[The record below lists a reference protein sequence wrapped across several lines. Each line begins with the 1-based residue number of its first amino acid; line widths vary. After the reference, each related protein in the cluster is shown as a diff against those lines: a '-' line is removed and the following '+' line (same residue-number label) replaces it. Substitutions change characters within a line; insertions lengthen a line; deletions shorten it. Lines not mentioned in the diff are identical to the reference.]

1 MSMTLNPEQEAL
13 VEQAVH
19 RGRYGTSAEA
29 LEAAISTLKPNRS
42 PLLAPRPRT
51 GPIRSKNLADLLSE
65 EPWAGSDLD
74 ITRDQSP
81 GRDIDL

>member
-1 MSMTLNPEQEAL
+1 MALTLNPEQESL

-19 RGRYGTSAEA
+19 RGRYSTSAEA
-29 LEAAISTLKPNRS
+29 LEAAISTLRPNLN
-42 PLLAPRPRT
+42 PVLAPRPRT

-65 EPWAGSDLD
+65 EPWKGSALD

-81 GRDIDL
+81 GRDTDL